1 MMKFFALIGLFT
13 TVFFMAKWKYI
24 PKDAKVKFTVY
35 EKSGVEEGVF
45 TGLEGDVNFDEK
57 ELKNAFIKASID
69 VVTVNSG
76 DEMRDASL
84 RSADFFEVKKYPKIE
99 FISTEIIKND
109 SGYCAKGNLKAK
121 AVVKPIE
128 IPFTF
133 TKTSD
138 STALF
143 KGSFIINRY
152 DYKIGAKG
160 DGVGSK
166 VKIDLEIPVKQ

>member
-1 MMKFFALIGLFT
+1 MKLVVLLLSFIGVSFFVT
-13 TVFFMAKWKYI
+13 QWKYI

-35 EKSGVEEGVF
+35 EKKGVEEGVF
-45 TGLEGDVNFDEK
+45 TGLEGSVNFDGND
-57 ELKNAFIKASID
+57 LKNSAIKASID
-69 VVTVNSG
+69 VATVNSG
-76 DEMRDASL
+76 VEMRDESL

-99 FISTEIIKND
+99 FSSTEIIKND
-109 SGYCAKGNLKAK
+109 TGYCAKGNLNAK
-121 AVVKPIE
+121 GVTKTIE

-133 TKTSD
+133 VKTSD
-138 STALF
+138 SAAVF

>member
-1 MMKFFALIGLFT
+1 MKFFALISLFAT
-13 TVFFMAKWKYI
+13 AFLITQWKYI

-35 EKSGVEEGVF
+35 EKTGVEEGVF
-45 TGLEGDVNFDEK
+45 TGLEGEVNFDENN
-57 ELKNAFIKASID
+57 LKSASVKASID
-69 VVTVNSG
+69 VATVNSG
-76 DEMRDASL
+76 VEMRDESL
-84 RSADFFEVKKYPKIE
+84 RSADFFEVKTYPKIE

-109 SGYCAKGNLKAK
+109 TGYCAKGNLKAK

-138 STALF
+138 STAIF